1 VEKGF
6 WKRVWEFGKI
16 LDWEEG
22 IWVKPNPSW
31 GEITGIGSRVL
42 YGGAHRISEGQYVL
56 QFGSSLV
63 NSIEPSYLCVRLL
76 SSMGEYLRIII
87 STPC

>member
-1 VEKGF
+1 M
-6 WKRVWEFGKI
+6 
-16 LDWEEG
+16 L
-22 IWVKPNPSW
+22 
-31 GEITGIGSRVL
+31 VL
-42 YGGAHRISEGQYVL
+42 L

-87 STPC
+87 SIPHEYNVYFVCTQYSNTFICISYNDKHLSI